1 LLFLIFCCSSLLA
14 FLWRARVAA
23 DGFLRCNLMH
33 SFAILLSF
41 LVSGVNHL
49 AMEREQLESIVGQ
62 IKSATESTG
71 AIVVLGDF
79 NLDAHRLKDESY
91 SKKLLT

>member
-1 LLFLIFCCSSLLA
+1 
-14 FLWRARVAA
+14 
-23 DGFLRCNLMH
+23 MH

>member
-1 LLFLIFCCSSLLA
+1 
-14 FLWRARVAA
+14 
-23 DGFLRCNLMH
+23 
-33 SFAILLSF
+33 
-41 LVSGVNHL
+41 
-49 AMEREQLESIVGQ
+49 MEREQLESIVGQ